1 MSEFGPLVSASQVEA
16 AILSVIQTWMHT
28 YMGQTERDTGRAV
41 NSMLR
46 PRSYGKTAGNPLS
59 IPDRSL
65 PRVVVQSP
73 GLIAPPEPDGETIAL
88 TWGATVWMFSKGRD
102 EDDTQDICRDN
113 AATLRR
119 LLLQKVPDFV
129 DLVELL
135 DENYDALPAERE
147 NTLAGCELVFSL
159 RVPDATDIGPG
170 PTDPAPAQPPTSPT
184 DYGNWPEV
192 GSTDETVIHVPPDE
206 EVGP

>member
-1 MSEFGPLVSASQVEA
+1 
-16 AILSVIQTWMHT
+16 
-28 YMGQTERDTGRAV
+28 
-41 NSMLR
+41 
-46 PRSYGKTAGNPLS
+46 
-59 IPDRSL
+59 
-65 PRVVVQSP
+65 
-73 GLIAPPEPDGETIAL
+73 
-88 TWGATVWMFSKGRD
+88 MFSKGRN

-159 RVPDATDIGPG
+159 RVSRRRRTSDPGRPTRRPCSPRLPRPTTATGRK
-170 PTDPAPAQPPTSPT
+170 SPR
-184 DYGNWPEV
+184 
-192 GSTDETVIHVPPDE
+192 TDETVIHVPPDE